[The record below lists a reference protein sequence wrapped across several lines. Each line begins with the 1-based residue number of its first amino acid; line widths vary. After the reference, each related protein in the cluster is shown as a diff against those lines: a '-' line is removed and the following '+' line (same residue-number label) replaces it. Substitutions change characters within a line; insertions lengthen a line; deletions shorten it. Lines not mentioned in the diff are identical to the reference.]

1 MSLKGE
7 EALILGMDYTEE
19 SLLGAGA
26 LKGQDGVSPIISV
39 NTSTADTYKLDI
51 TDKNGTITTPNLV
64 GKQGERGEVGETGA
78 DGETPTITE
87 NADNTEEVYKL
98 DFTTKNGTFTTKN
111 IKGKQGL
118 EGVSPTVT
126 TSPDNTTE
134 DYRLNITTK
143 GGSFTTPNLRGPQGE
158 RGPIG
163 ESAVSAINP
172 RGDYD
177 VNAEPSYTK
186 SDYITYTDGNTY
198 VCKLDNPTNEPP
210 IDGTVTDTYWQVIAF
225 RGAQGIA
232 GKDGEKGADGVTFTP
247 SIDENGVLSFT
258 NNGGLEN
265 PNPID
270 IKGDNG
276 ITFTPSIDADGYLSF
291 TNNGNLENPEPI
303 KVLGQDGVDG
313 KDGIDGTT
321 YIPSIGTVTTVESN
335 TDASAGVTVDEET
348 KEAVFHFELPKGEK
362 GFSPIVETVES
373 ENGHTVNITDVD
385 GVKSFDVFNRKDG
398 VLIDDTTASENS
410 VWSSKKTS
418 NELAQKLNAN
428 NNVSMVGLGF
438 TKGDTVHVSDFLGA
452 LVAKFGRSGYC
463 NMLYANTSSATVI
476 NSAGTQSVLI
486 NGGVL
491 YFSATNEKFP
501 NDTWSY
507 AEAIYY
513 PIEGIQGKIYKFF
526 ARTAGVA
533 GTVSNSGIYQYSSD
547 IEIINDTV
555 SDSTS
560 TYSSAKID
568 EKIDGTTIK
577 TTSTTGSEYYAITF
591 KDKQFERGNNQG
603 ILIQHNRLNFEP
615 VTFIFSASSYG
626 AAVYERYNYD
636 VTKINGSF
644 YNPTSPYMMQF
655 YMDKTNNTL
664 YLSVP
669 SYSGVSLTDLQF
681 KGDAI
686 TYTKVSAIPD
696 TATKITVTEYASID
710 DTSTGDTQ
718 TTWSS
723 SKIAS
728 TMPTTC
734 SLTLRSGYSGYITE
748 VYYPTTKVVVYNVN
762 INGTF
767 KGLGNAIATG
777 FKVPSTATSGAD
789 VMVST
794 IGIYGAV
801 NTSTG
806 DAQFTRLLIR
816 SYADPFLDV
825 DIQGGYIINGTITY
839 VTA

>member
-26 LKGQDGVSPIISV
+26 LKGQDGQDGVSPIISV

-126 TSPDNTTE
+126 TNPDNTTE

-143 GGSFTTPNLRGPQGE
+143 GGSFTTPNLKGPQGE

-232 GKDGEKGADGVTFTP
+232 GRDGEKGADGVTFTP
-247 SIDENGVLSFT
+247 SIDANGVLSFT

-265 PNPID
+265 PEPID

-276 ITFTPSIDADGYLSF
+276 VTFTPSIDAEGYLSF

-303 KVLGQDGVDG
+303 KVLGQDGADG

-335 TDASAGVTVDEET
+335 ADASAGVTVDEET
-348 KEAVFHFELPKGEK
+348 KEAVFHFEIPKGED

-373 ENGHTVNITDVD
+373 ENGHTVNIADVE
-385 GVKSFDVFNRKDG
+385 GVKSFEVLNGKDG
-398 VLIDDTTASENS
+398 VQIDDETASTDT
-410 VWSSKKTS
+410 VWSSQKTS
-418 NELAQKLNAN
+418 DELAKKLTKNYASLTDANIVMDSGNGFHIYRVGYGCLNTPVNRIGIIISNNYYDNAQYIRITQTYMTNDDDTANGLTYMRYGMSN
-428 NNVSMVGLGF
+428 NNGSTYTWSDWRQIGCLND
-438 TKGDTVHVSDFLGA
+438 TK
-452 LVAKFGRSGYC
+452 
-463 NMLYANTSSATVI
+463 SSA
-476 NSAGTQSVLI
+476 
-486 NGGVL
+486 
-491 YFSATNEKFP
+491 
-501 NDTWSY
+501 
-507 AEAIYY
+507 
-513 PIEGIQGKIYKFF
+513 
-526 ARTAGVA
+526 
-533 GTVSNSGIYQYSSD
+533 
-547 IEIINDTV
+547 
-555 SDSTS
+555 TS
-560 TYSSAKID
+560 TYSSSKID
-568 EKIDGTTIK
+568 EKYGAYTFGTAGATQWLKLTLGNSSKFQPIVISDQYGGKVEITGMADDGTYKSVKLVRYSYGDWTTYSATDYTVHDGVDPNYKIQRFYYYPTDGYYYLEIRQWTTLK
-577 TTSTTGSEYYAITF
+577 VEGNSTAELVTSLPAEKSEMTLIPESNWGSINDSSTSTTSTWSSNKIAQQDGVKQVFYASSTSYPSIFWVLSDATTGVFWFKHTLSDSSGVKSVEGYADLTHNVARLISGSGSDINVSIGTDTISGKKGVRLIVAWGDSSTTSCKIT
-591 KDKQFERGNNQG
+591 EAR
-603 ILIQHNRLNFEP
+603 P
-615 VTFIFSASSYG
+615 VT
-626 AAVYERYNYD
+626 
-636 VTKINGSF
+636 
-644 YNPTSPYMMQF
+644 
-655 YMDKTNNTL
+655 
-664 YLSVP
+664 
-669 SYSGVSLTDLQF
+669 
-681 KGDAI
+681 
-686 TYTKVSAIPD
+686 AIP
-696 TATKITVTEYASID
+696 TEIVT
-710 DTSTGDTQ
+710 
-718 TTWSS
+718 
-723 SKIAS
+723 
-728 TMPTTC
+728 
-734 SLTLRSGYSGYITE
+734 R
-748 VYYPTTKVVVYNVN
+748 
-762 INGTF
+762 
-767 KGLGNAIATG
+767 
-777 FKVPSTATSGAD
+777 
-789 VMVST
+789 
-794 IGIYGAV
+794 
-801 NTSTG
+801 
-806 DAQFTRLLIR
+806 
-816 SYADPFLDV
+816 
-825 DIQGGYIINGTITY
+825 
-839 VTA
+839 